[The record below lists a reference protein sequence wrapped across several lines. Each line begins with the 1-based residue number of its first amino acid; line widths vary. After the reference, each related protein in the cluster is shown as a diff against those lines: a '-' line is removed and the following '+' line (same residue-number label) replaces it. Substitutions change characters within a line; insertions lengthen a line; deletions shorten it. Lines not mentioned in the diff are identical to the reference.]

1 MTNGQ
6 ELRSTAARPAWVPH
20 YPEPVP
26 NPVLLS
32 DRTTFRLGGPA
43 PDLVTAV
50 SGAEIADAVGSA
62 DRAGN
67 GVLVL
72 GGGSNLVVADRG
84 IDVPIVRI
92 GVRGIRIERGPG
104 GAAMVT
110 VGAGEHWDDVVA
122 QLTAL

>member
-6 ELRSTAARPAWVPH
+6 ELRSTAAPPAWVPH

-32 DRTTFRLGGPA
+32 DLTTFRLGGPA

-62 DRAGN
+62 DRAGW
-67 GVLVL
+67 
-72 GGGSNLVVADRG
+72 S
-84 IDVPIVRI
+84 P
-92 GVRGIRIERGPG
+92 
-104 GAAMVT
+104 T
-110 VGAGEHWDDVVA
+110 VGSTCRSSGSACGASGSSAGPAVPRWSPSA
-122 QLTAL
+122 RANTGTTSSRS